1 MRVKIK
7 SFLTLFLVLLVQN
20 LIAQERIVSGKVT
33 DTNGLP
39 LPGVSV
45 VEKGTTNGSQTDFD
59 GNYKVKVS
67 PSATLVYTF
76 IGMKTQELRAN
87 ATVLNVKLE
96 EEARVLEGVVVT
108 ALGITRDKKSL
119 GYASQKLD
127 GEAVNSSPTVNF
139 VNNLAGKVAGL
150 DVKINSNFGGSTN
163 IVLRGAKSI
172 TGNNQA
178 LIVVDGIPISNAN
191 LNSKDA
197 VNGRDGYDFGN
208 AAADIDPNNIESI
221 NVLKGAAATAL
232 YGSLAQQGA
241 IMITTKKGKKNSEI
255 GISTSS
261 TVSVGYY
268 DKSTFPKYQT
278 EYGQGYAG
286 EDSIYSADVNGD
298 GIPDLV
304 ASTGDDA
311 SYGNAFDPSLM
322 VYQWDAFVPGNP
334 NFGKA
339 TPWVAASNNPGTFF
353 QNSTS
358 YVNNV
363 SLNGGN
369 SDSAFNLSYTNNSET
384 GIMPNSKLIKNTI
397 SGNYTRDLNDKIKVN
412 SFMTFT
418 HQSVTGRNSVGYG
431 DNILT
436 GFRQWW
442 PVNVDMQALRSEYFR
457 TRSNVS
463 WNQIDPTNGDLRP
476 NFWNN
481 PYFDRYENFT
491 SDNRK
496 RLLTGA
502 SISFDITKNF
512 NLLGRVGIDYSYDKQ
527 ELRKAIGSHAEEF
540 GITQSTNQAT
550 ESSGYVMYTRDF
562 LQQNYDIIG
571 TYDFSLG
578 SDVSAKVIGGFN
590 FIRAD
595 VYSFEGA
602 TAGGLLVPGIYSL
615 SNSKVFIPPIE
626 STIPY
631 EKAGVYAQANI
642 DYKKMVYLEGSFRHD
657 ESTALP
663 KSSRGYDYYS
673 AGTSIIV
680 SEMLKADWLS
690 FAKLRLNYARVGND
704 PVYGRLGAKQNN
716 GSINNN
722 PIFGNSDQLIEFE
735 KLRPEI
741 THSWELG
748 IEASLFKNRLS
759 LDASVYKTN
768 TKDQIFFV
776 PQSPSTQ
783 YISKQINAG
792 ELENKGIEVALSAT
806 PIKTTD
812 FSWQINV
819 NWSKNVNKL
828 LSLDSGRTNL
838 LLTTFQRT
846 SLNATVGEPYGTI
859 RGTDYVYDANGNPVV
874 GDDGLYLTNP
884 DQVLGNIQ
892 PDWIGGVSNKVT
904 YKNLSLSFLINVR
917 QGGSIFSLDQA
928 YGQETGLYPETAGL
942 NDLGNPVRSPLSQGG
957 GIILP
962 GVKED
967 GTPNDIRVDATASAN
982 VFGGDSNPEK
992 AFVYDAS
999 FVKLREVALNYTM
1012 PSKLLGHSFIKGVSF
1027 SLIGN
1032 NLWIIQKHTPYAD
1045 PEAGSSGGNIQ
1056 GYQSGVMPSI
1066 RVYSFN
1072 VKLNF

>member
-1 MRVKIK
+1 MRAKFK
-7 SFLTLFLVLLVQN
+7 AFLTLVLVLLVQN
-20 LIAQERIVSGKVT
+20 LFAQERTVSGKVT
-33 DTNGLP
+33 DVSGLP

-45 VEKGTTNGSQTDFD
+45 IVKGTTNGTQTDFD
-59 GNYKVKVS
+59 GNYKIKVS
-67 PSATLVYTF
+67 PTAVLVYSF
-76 IGMKTQELRAN
+76 IGMKTQEIRA
-87 ATVLNVKLE
+87 ASTVMNVKLD
-96 EEARVLEGVVVT
+96 EEAKVLEGVVVT

-119 GYASQKLD
+119 GYSSQKVE
-127 GEAVNSSPTVNF
+127 GSQINSSPTTNF

-150 DVKINSNFGGSTN
+150 DVKTNSNFGGSTN
-163 IVLRGAKSI
+163 IVLRGSKSI

-191 LNSKDA
+191 LNTKDA

-241 IMITTKKGKKNSEI
+241 IMITTKKGRKNSDI
-255 GISTSS
+255 GIAVSS

-268 DKSTFPKYQT
+268 DKSTFPKYQK

-286 EDSIYSADVNGD
+286 EDSIYSADVDGD

-311 SYGNAFDPSLM
+311 SYGNAFNPSLM
-322 VYQWDAFVPGNP
+322 VYNWNAFVPGNP
-334 NFGKA
+334 HYGQA
-339 TPWVAASNNPGTFF
+339 TPWVAAQNDPGTFF

-363 SLNGGN
+363 SLNGGDSN
-369 SDSAFNLSYTNNSET
+369 SAFNLSYTNNSET
-384 GIMPNSKLIKNTI
+384 GIMPNSKLIKNAI
-397 SGNYTRDLNDKIKVN
+397 SGNYSRDLNDKIKIN
-412 SFMTFT
+412 SFMTFS

-431 DNILT
+431 DNLLT

-442 PVNVDMQALRSEYFR
+442 PVNVDVQELRSEYFR
-457 TRSNVS
+457 TGRNVT
-463 WNQIDPTNGDLRP
+463 WNMIDPTNGDLRP

-481 PYFDRYENFT
+481 PYFERYENYT
-491 SDNRK
+491 TDNRK

-502 SISFDITKNF
+502 SISFDVTKNF

-540 GITQSTNQAT
+540 GISQVTNQAT
-550 ESSGYVMYTRDF
+550 ESSGYVMFTRDF

-571 TYDFSLG
+571 TYDLSL
-578 SDVSAKVIGGFN
+578 SADLSAKIIGGFN

-595 VYSFEGA
+595 SYSFEGA
-602 TAGGLLVPGIYSL
+602 TAGGLLIPGIYSL
-615 SNSKVFIPPIE
+615 SNSSVFIPPVE
-626 STIPY
+626 STIKY
-631 EKAGVYAQANI
+631 EKAGVYGQANI
-642 DYKKMVYLEGSFRHD
+642 DFKKMVYLEGSFRHD

-673 AGTSIIV
+673 AGTSIIL
-680 SEMLKADWLS
+680 SEMIKADWLS

-704 PVYGRLGAKQNN
+704 PLYGRLGAKQNN
-716 GSINNN
+716 GSVNNN

-748 IEASLFKNRLS
+748 LEASIFKNRLS

-776 PQSPSTQ
+776 PQSPATQ

-792 ELENKGIEVALSAT
+792 ELENKGIEVALTAT
-806 PIKTTD
+806 PIKTND

-828 LSLDSGRTNL
+828 LSLDAGRTNL

-859 RGTDYVYDANGNPVV
+859 RGTDYVYDGSGNPVV
-874 GDDGLYLTNP
+874 GDDGLYLQKQ

-892 PDWIGGVSNKVT
+892 PDWIGGVYNKVT
-904 YKNLSLSFLINVR
+904 YKDLSLSFLINVR
-917 QGGSIFSLDQA
+917 EGGSIFSLDQA

-982 VFGGDSNPEK
+982 VFGADSTPEK
-992 AFVYDAS
+992 AYVYDAS
-999 FVKLREVALNYTM
+999 FVKLREVGLTYTM
-1012 PSKLLGHSFIKGVSF
+1012 PAKLLGRSFIKGASF
-1027 SLIGN
+1027 SLLGN
-1032 NLWIIQKHTPYAD
+1032 NLWIIHKNTPYSD

-1056 GYQSGVMPSI
+1056 GYQSGVMPSVK
-1066 RVYSFN
+1066 VYSFN